1 MNQTKEQAA
10 IAFVTEYQRR
20 KGLTADGWAGEKTWE
35 SLTGPSITFDFA
47 AFFNALRKEFGSLR
61 QSQVDGC
68 NTLLSALKGW
78 PVSWTAYGLAT
89 AYHETAHTMHPIKE
103 RGGEAY
109 FKRMYDIMGDRPAKA
124 RELGNVKPG
133 DGARYAGRGYVQLTG
148 RANYAQYGLADN
160 PDDAM
165 KPDVAAGV
173 LRDGMEKGRFTG
185 KAMKD
190 YLEVPFVQRPND
202 YIGARKIINGTDK
215 AKMIADYAI
224 KFEKALKAGGWR

>member
-10 IAFVTEYQRR
+10 ISFVIEYQRR

-35 SLTGPSITFDFA
+35 SLTGQAIAFDLA
-47 AFFNALRKEFGSLR
+47 AFFDTMRKEFGSLST
-61 QSQVDGC
+61 SQVSG
-68 NTLLSALKGW
+68 SEALIAALGDW
-78 PVSWTAYGLAT
+78 PVSWIAYALAT
-89 AYHETAHTMHPIKE
+89 AKHETADTMQPIKE

-109 FKRMYDIMGDRPAKA
+109 FKRMYDIMGERPAKA

-165 KPDVAAGV
+165 KPEIAARV
-173 LRDGMEKGRFTG
+173 LKDGMEKGRFTG
-185 KAMKD
+185 KSLKD
-190 YLEVPFVQRPND
+190 YLPGD
-202 YIGARKIINGTDK
+202 YIGARRIINGTDK
-215 AKMIADYAI
+215 AQMIADYAI
-224 KFEKALKAGGWR
+224 KFEKALKAGGMK